1 MVMRERFI
9 SVVIPC
15 HNSEDTLDECLKAV
29 FTSEY
34 RNFEVVVVDD
44 ASSDRSREIM
54 KRYPCRIIGLDEQVG
69 VSRARNLGVDNSR
82 GEVVLFID
90 SDCLLQ
96 RNSLAMVNKS
106 FEDGAEVLG
115 GSYTPIPGDS
125 ENFFSIFQSV
135 FVNYHETQED
145 PDYIAAHC
153 LAMEKKAFQ
162 EIGGFIEDSY
172 IGFEAG
178 VEDVELSHRL
188 LKEGYRLRM
197 NPGLLVKHIFNFT
210 LWGSLRNAY
219 KKSRLWTMYSLR
231 NKNLLRSSGTASMG
245 LKLNVAVYFAA
256 AFLVLASLLAGQA
269 SLIILPALVAV
280 NIYYNRGLLRAFY
293 RAKGPI
299 FALKSAS
306 YYFLV
311 YPIAVGIGALIGVLE
326 YVGKRL
332 R

>member
-1 MVMRERFI
+1 MRERFI

-15 HNSEDTLDECLKAV
+15 HNSETTLDECLKAA
-29 FTSEY
+29 FASEY
-34 RNFEVVVVDD
+34 RNYEVVVVDD
-44 ASSDRSREIM
+44 ASSDRSLEIM
-54 KRYPCRIIGLDEQVG
+54 KRYPCRVIGLDEQVG

-82 GEVVLFID
+82 GEVILFID

-96 RNSLAMVNKS
+96 RNSLAMVNES
-106 FEDGAEVLG
+106 FEDGSEVLG
-115 GSYTPIPGDS
+115 GSYTPIPRDS

-135 FVNYHETQED
+135 FVNYHETQGD

-153 LAMEKKAFQ
+153 LALEKKAFQ

-188 LKEGYRLRM
+188 RKKGYRLRM
-197 NPGLLVKHIFNFT
+197 HPELLVKHIFNFT

-231 NKNLLRSSGTASMG
+231 NKDLLRSSGTASRG

-256 AFLVLASLLAGQA
+256 VVLVLASLLAGQA
-269 SLIILPALVAV
+269 LLIILPGLAAM

-293 RAKGPI
+293 RAKGPL
-299 FALKSAS
+299 FALKAAA

-311 YPIAVGIGALIGVLE
+311 YPIAVGIGALMGVLE